1 MSKSVPIVLISGK
14 YWPIEN
20 LRNSLLPM
28 LLFRG
33 GNGLDWFSSLRCAS
47 LEDTSPNT
55 YSVPKQGLLQVP
67 AHYSINDSNS
77 SLKEQGSCVIHYF
90 NS

>member
-1 MSKSVPIVLISGK
+1 
-14 YWPIEN
+14 
-20 LRNSLLPM
+20 M

-47 LEDTSPNT
+47 LEDTSPHT

-67 AHYSINDSNS
+67 ARYSTNDSNS
-77 SLKEQGSCVIHYF
+77 SLREQGSCVIHYF